1 MNYGSLILE
10 KREYVYL
17 KRLLNISG
25 YADHVTIQESLIRL
39 SEELRNA
46 QILDEENMPD
56 DIIRFNSRVTVS
68 TDTGRQRS
76 LQIVIPSNRD
86 IKQNKI
92 SVLSPMGSA
101 LFGYS
106 TGDTIEWNLP
116 NGKQKIRIVAVV
128 QEEPYLRLDES
139 L

>member
-1 MNYGSLILE
+1 MKYGSLILE

-25 YADHVTIQESLIRL
+25 YADSTSIQGSLIRF
-39 SEELRNA
+39 SEELKQA
-46 QILDEENMPD
+46 KIVDEENMPH
-56 DIIRFNSRVTVS
+56 DIIRFNSSVTVS
-68 TDTGRQRS
+68 TDKGWQRS
-76 LQIVIPSNRD
+76 LQIVIPANRD

-92 SVLSPMGSA
+92 SLLSPMGIA

-106 TGDTIEWNLP
+106 TDDIIEWDLP
-116 NGKQKIRIVAVV
+116 NGKQKIRIVAVA
-128 QEEPYLRLDES
+128 QEEPHLRLDES